1 MAEQQKS
8 EFSESAAAAHKAHC
22 LVVPIPGQGHI
33 SPVLQFSKRL
43 IPKRIRVTIAPTR
56 FIANTATLTGAAGSD
71 IHLSPISDGYDEG
84 GIASAEDG
92 QTYFDTFQ
100 RVGSQTLA
108 DLVRQQRNSGHPVH
122 CIVYDPHL
130 PWCLDVAKAFGLIGV
145 AFFTQSCAVDAIFSH
160 VHDGLLNPPVQTPE
174 TLTIPGLPPLKPRDL
189 PSFVHDAS
197 YPAFLAAM
205 VGQFSNIHNA
215 DWVLCN
221 SVYELETEAA
231 DWLSKLW
238 PNFKTIGP
246 TIPSFYADN
255 RLVGDKDYGV
265 SFFKPENGA
274 CNDWLRTKP
283 KGSVVYVSFGSMADL
298 GTEQIEEL
306 CFGLKN
312 SNHYF
317 LWVVRESEEGKL
329 PKRFKSE
336 TAGKGLI
343 VSWCSQLEVLASGVV
358 GCFVTHCGWNSTMEA
373 LSLGVAM
380 VAMPR
385 WTDQTTNAKFITD
398 VWGVG
403 VRAEGENGVV
413 KREEIERCV
422 RQVMEGEKG
431 EEIRKNGEKWRKLV
445 QEAVSEGGSSDRNIN
460 VFAQSLILS
469 SQNDA

>member
-1 MAEQQKS
+1 
-8 EFSESAAAAHKAHC
+8 
-22 LVVPIPGQGHI
+22 
-33 SPVLQFSKRL
+33 
-43 IPKRIRVTIAPTR
+43 
-56 FIANTATLTGAAGSD
+56 
-71 IHLSPISDGYDEG
+71 
-84 GIASAEDG
+84 
-92 QTYFDTFQ
+92 
-100 RVGSQTLA
+100 
-108 DLVRQQRNSGHPVH
+108 
-122 CIVYDPHL
+122 
-130 PWCLDVAKAFGLIGV
+130 
-145 AFFTQSCAVDAIFSH
+145 
-160 VHDGLLNPPVQTPE
+160 
-174 TLTIPGLPPLKPRDL
+174 
-189 PSFVHDAS
+189 
-197 YPAFLAAM
+197 
-205 VGQFSNIHNA
+205 
-215 DWVLCN
+215 
-221 SVYELETEAA
+221 
-231 DWLSKLW
+231 
-238 PNFKTIGP
+238 
-246 TIPSFYADN
+246 
-255 RLVGDKDYGV
+255 
-265 SFFKPENGA
+265 
-274 CNDWLRTKP
+274 
-283 KGSVVYVSFGSMADL
+283 MADL

-336 TAGKGLI
+336 TA
-343 VSWCSQLEVLASGVV
+343 VLASGVV

>member
-1 MAEQQKS
+1 
-8 EFSESAAAAHKAHC
+8 
-22 LVVPIPGQGHI
+22 
-33 SPVLQFSKRL
+33 
-43 IPKRIRVTIAPTR
+43 
-56 FIANTATLTGAAGSD
+56 
-71 IHLSPISDGYDEG
+71 
-84 GIASAEDG
+84 
-92 QTYFDTFQ
+92 
-100 RVGSQTLA
+100 
-108 DLVRQQRNSGHPVH
+108 
-122 CIVYDPHL
+122 
-130 PWCLDVAKAFGLIGV
+130 
-145 AFFTQSCAVDAIFSH
+145 
-160 VHDGLLNPPVQTPE
+160 
-174 TLTIPGLPPLKPRDL
+174 
-189 PSFVHDAS
+189 
-197 YPAFLAAM
+197 M

-283 KGSVVYVSFGSMADL
+283 KGSVVYVSFG
-298 GTEQIEEL
+298 
-306 CFGLKN
+306 
-312 SNHYF
+312 
-317 LWVVRESEEGKL
+317 R
-329 PKRFKSE
+329 
-336 TAGKGLI
+336 LI